1 MHGGLTLPRLR
12 RRLLLMTP
20 SRRYS
25 FDSWWAVL
33 IALVWIYVAFV
44 ISAPNSVGR
53 IIGVISAN
61 VWLAANWL
69 DGRTNE

>member
-1 MHGGLTLPRLR
+1 MKA
-12 RRLLLMTP
+12 
-20 SRRYS
+20 
-25 FDSWWAVL
+25 WWAVL

-44 ISAPNSVGR
+44 ISEPNSVGR